1 MPDMEKL
8 PHSKAAPPIPKVR
21 MRETI
26 IMLRVLERSTLFWI
40 RLLIPKEAIVP
51 NRSNMIPPKTDA
63 GMDFNKALI
72 LPKTEK
78 TIPVTAAIR
87 ITAGFVTFVKDTA
100 PVTSEYVVTGG
111 PPLILRKRRQDHH
124 LVVYD
129 VSRVFSRNLYRQH
142 CSPHRHPRC
151 VRSRERW
158 LQEPYR

>member
-1 MPDMEKL
+1 MTPNKAARPMPDMEKL

-21 MRETI
+21 IRETI
-26 IMLRVLERSTLFWI
+26 IMLRVLERSTLFCI

-51 NRSNMIPPKTDA
+51 NKSSMIPPKTEA

-87 ITAGFVTFVKDTA
+87 ITAGLVTFVKDTA

-111 PPLILRKRRQDHH
+111 RRLTRRKHRQDHH
-124 LVVYD
+124 PVVYG
-129 VSRVFSRNLYRQH
+129 VIRVFSRNLYRQH

-151 VRSRERW
+151 VR
-158 LQEPYR
+158 

>member
-51 NRSNMIPPKTDA
+51 NRSNMIHPKQMRGWILTSA
-63 GMDFNKALI
+63 DFAKNRKNDSRYSGN
-72 LPKTEK
+72 P
-78 TIPVTAAIR
+78 

-111 PPLILRKRRQDHH
+111 PPTNPAKTQARPH

-129 VSRVFSRNLYRQH
+129 VSRGFSRNLYRQH

>member
-26 IMLRVLERSTLFWI
+26 IMLRVLERSTLFCI

-51 NRSNMIPPKTDA
+51 NKSSIIPPKTDA

-111 PPLILRKRRQDHH
+111 PPTNPAKTQARPSPSSVRCKPG
-124 LVVYD
+124 
-129 VSRVFSRNLYRQH
+129 FSRNPYRQH

>member
-51 NRSNMIPPKTDA
+51 NKSSIIPPKTEA

-78 TIPVTAAIR
+78 TIPVTQQ
-87 ITAGFVTFVKDTA
+87 F
-100 PVTSEYVVTGG
+100 E
-111 PPLILRKRRQDHH
+111 LRQG
-124 LVVYD
+124 L
-129 VSRVFSRNLYRQH
+129 
-142 CSPHRHPRC
+142 
-151 VRSRERW
+151 
-158 LQEPYR
+158 